1 MEELQG
7 SFRMLD
13 HEISQVNLVFQQ
25 IKNLLSFFLG
35 KKIVLKFANIKGL
48 VSKPFVN

>member
-25 IKNLLSFFLG
+25 IKNLLSFFQE
-35 KKIVLKFANIKGL
+35 KR
-48 VSKPFVN
+48 